1 MGVSEV
7 EDSRDVARRGSHVAR
22 QHAIVYQPTDA
33 PACPQC
39 RMLDVPFFDTD
50 CPSCLNILHSDE
62 TTVPEIFAIL
72 RQWVPRTQKDIKTLA
87 SEILKRGAHVNDRD
101 GLTDMTLLHYACKS
115 GATGVGDLTSSTQ
128 TVGMLLDYG
137 ADASLR
143 CRWTDMTP
151 LHYAA
156 YFDVP
161 PVIELLLKASK
172 KADIDSPCQVFDGG
186 TPLHIAASTLCLGA
200 AQTLADCGAS
210 LTSLDNLGRIPFE
223 CVPEMRKGEALPN
236 EVSTACN
243 MRDLLRCS
251 LPSGVHGSDGSAQQQ
266 EAAPSPS
273 TGRVL
278 LQSLGLKIGD
288 KVTVGGSK
296 VGTLRYCGTIHF
308 ATGIWAGVELC
319 NPLGKNDGSLGG
331 VSYFQ
336 CPMNH
341 GIFAPIT
348 KIQKYDGSPQV
359 DAASPTKPS
368 RPPKSISYP
377 KVDVSHVS
385 SKIETGLSTLRQKQ
399 HLYDRKNNKLSIG
412 DSVVVGQRKGVVR
425 FLGETQFAPALCE
438 QLSPARTG
446 YWCGIELAKPEGKNN
461 GSVNGVTYF
470 TCPPNHGVFAL
481 PSKVKW
487 IPPGTD
493 EEASD
498 LDSLVDLNTSISRS
512 STDGDS
518 GGSPASQRSNPTEKK
533 PPAKPQHAKTVQ
545 TVLKKG
551 CWLTVGMNVFVCNEL
566 GVIRYIG
573 PVHFEEGTWLGVELR
588 GPTGRNDGSVQGRRY
603 FTCKPNHGLIVR
615 PNKVTV
621 RGINSAKL
629 FEEQPHS

>member
-1 MGVSEV
+1 MGVGDV
-7 EDSRDVARRGSHVAR
+7 EDSRDGARRGSHVSR

-50 CPSCLNILHSDE
+50 CPNCLNILHSDD

-72 RQWVPRTQKDIKTLA
+72 RQWVPRTQKDIKALC

-115 GATGVGDLTSSTQ
+115 GATGVGDLMSSTQ
-128 TVGMLLDYG
+128 TVGILLDYG
-137 ADASLR
+137 ADPTLR
-143 CRWTDMTP
+143 CRWTDMAP
-151 LHYAA
+151 IHYAA

-161 PVIELLLKASK
+161 PVIELLLKATKRS
-172 KADIDSPCQVFDGG
+172 DIDSPCQVFDGG
-186 TPLHIAASTLCLGA
+186 TPLHIAAATLCLGA
-200 AQTLADCGAS
+200 AQTLVDCGAS
-210 LTSLDNLGRIPFE
+210 LTSLDSLGRIPFE
-223 CVPEMRKGEALPN
+223 CVPEMRKGEALPS

-251 LPSGVHGSDGSAQQQ
+251 LPSGAHGSDSSGQQQ
-266 EAAPSPS
+266 ESASSPS

-348 KIQKYDGSPQV
+348 KIQKYDGSTQV
-359 DAASPTKPS
+359 DTVSSPTKPS

-385 SKIETGLSTLRQKQ
+385 SKIETGLSNLRQKQ

-412 DSVVVGQRKGVVR
+412 DSVVVGTEKRSGAFSGRNAVCTRV
-425 FLGETQFAPALCE
+425 
-438 QLSPARTG
+438 
-446 YWCGIELAKPEGKNN
+446 
-461 GSVNGVTYF
+461 
-470 TCPPNHGVFAL
+470 L

-487 IPPGTD
+487 IPSTTD

-518 GGSPASQRSNPTEKK
+518 GGSPASQRSTGTDKK
-533 PPAKPQHAKTVQ
+533 PPAKSQHAKTVQ

>member
-1 MGVSEV
+1 MGVGDA
-7 EDSRDVARRGSHVAR
+7 EDSRDGARRGSHVSR

-50 CPSCLNILHSDE
+50 CPNCLNILHSED

-72 RQWVPRTQKDIKTLA
+72 RQWVPRTQKDIKTLCT
-87 SEILKRGAHVNDRD
+87 EVLKRGAHVNDRD

-128 TVGMLLDYG
+128 TVGILLDYG
-137 ADASLR
+137 ADPTLR
-143 CRWTDMTP
+143 CRWTDMAP

-161 PVIELLLKASK
+161 PVIELLLKATKRS
-172 KADIDSPCQVFDGG
+172 
-186 TPLHIAASTLCLGA
+186 
-200 AQTLADCGAS
+200 
-210 LTSLDNLGRIPFE
+210 E
-223 CVPEMRKGEALPN
+223 CVPEMRKGEALPS
-236 EVSTACN
+236 EVSMACN

-251 LPSGVHGSDGSAQQQ
+251 LPPGVHSSDGSGQQQ

-348 KIQKYDGSPQV
+348 KIQKYDGGTQV
-359 DAASPTKPS
+359 DTVSSPTKAS

-425 FLGETQFAPALCE
+425 FLGETQFAPAHSE
-438 QLSPARTG
+438 QPSPERTG

-470 TCPPNHGVFAL
+470 TCPPNHGVFAQPL
-481 PSKVKW
+481 KVKW

-518 GGSPASQRSNPTEKK
+518 GGSPASQRSTSTDKK
-533 PPAKPQHAKTVQ
+533 PPAKSQHAKTVQ

>member
-1 MGVSEV
+1 MGVGDA
-7 EDSRDVARRGSHVAR
+7 EDSRDGARRGSHVSR

-50 CPSCLNILHSDE
+50 CPNCLNILHSED

-72 RQWVPRTQKDIKTLA
+72 RQWVPRTQKDIKTLCT
-87 SEILKRGAHVNDRD
+87 EVLKRGAHVNDRD

-128 TVGMLLDYG
+128 TVGILLDYG
-137 ADASLR
+137 ADPTLR
-143 CRWTDMTP
+143 CRWTDMAP

-161 PVIELLLKASK
+161 PVIELLLKATKRS
-172 KADIDSPCQVFDGG
+172 
-186 TPLHIAASTLCLGA
+186 
-200 AQTLADCGAS
+200 
-210 LTSLDNLGRIPFE
+210 E
-223 CVPEMRKGEALPN
+223 CVPEMRKGEALPS

-251 LPSGVHGSDGSAQQQ
+251 LPPGVHSSDGSGQQQ

-348 KIQKYDGSPQV
+348 KIQKYDGGTQV
-359 DAASPTKPS
+359 DAVSSPTKAS

-399 HLYDRKNNKLSIG
+399 HLYDRKNNKLSVG

-425 FLGETQFAPALCE
+425 FLGETQFAPAQSE
-438 QLSPARTG
+438 QPSPERTG

-470 TCPPNHGVFAL
+470 TCPPNHGVFAQPL
-481 PSKVKW
+481 KVKW

-518 GGSPASQRSNPTEKK
+518 GGSPASQRSTSTDKK
-533 PPAKPQHAKTVQ
+533 PPAKSQHAKTVQ

>member
-1 MGVSEV
+1 MGVGDA
-7 EDSRDVARRGSHVAR
+7 EDSRDGARRGSHVSR

-50 CPSCLNILHSDE
+50 CPNCLNILHSED

-72 RQWVPRTQKDIKTLA
+72 RQWVPRTQKDIKTLCT
-87 SEILKRGAHVNDRD
+87 EVLKRGAHVNDRD

-128 TVGMLLDYG
+128 TVGILLDYG
-137 ADASLR
+137 ADPTLR
-143 CRWTDMTP
+143 CRWTDMAP

-161 PVIELLLKASK
+161 PVIELLLKATKRS
-172 KADIDSPCQVFDGG
+172 
-186 TPLHIAASTLCLGA
+186 
-200 AQTLADCGAS
+200 
-210 LTSLDNLGRIPFE
+210 E
-223 CVPEMRKGEALPN
+223 CVPEMRKGEALPS

-251 LPSGVHGSDGSAQQQ
+251 LPPGVHSSDGSGQQQ

-348 KIQKYDGSPQV
+348 KIQKYDGGTQV
-359 DAASPTKPS
+359 DTVSSPTKAS

-425 FLGETQFAPALCE
+425 FLGETQFAPAQSE
-438 QLSPARTG
+438 QPSPERTG

-470 TCPPNHGVFAL
+470 TCPPNHGVFAQPL
-481 PSKVKW
+481 KVKW

-518 GGSPASQRSNPTEKK
+518 GGSPASQRSTSTDKK
-533 PPAKPQHAKTVQ
+533 PPAKSQHAKTVQ

>member
-1 MGVSEV
+1 MGVSEA
-7 EDSRDVARRGSHVAR
+7 EDSGRRGSQVSR

-39 RMLDVPFFDTD
+39 RLLDVPFFDTD
-50 CPSCLNILHSDE
+50 CPSCLHILHSDD

-87 SEILKRGAHVNDRD
+87 TEILKRGAHVNDRD

-115 GATGVGDLTSSTQ
+115 GAAGVGDLTSSTQ
-128 TVGMLLDYG
+128 TVGILLDYG

-143 CRWTDMTP
+143 CRWTDMAP

-156 YFDVP
+156 YFDVS
-161 PVIELLLKASK
+161 PVIELLLRASK
-172 KADIDSPCQVFDGG
+172 RSDIDSPCQVFDGG

-200 AQTLADCGAS
+200 AQTLVDCGAS
-210 LTSLDNLGRIPFE
+210 LTSLDALGRIPFE
-223 CVPEMRKGEALPN
+223 CVPEVRKGEALPD
-236 EVSTACN
+236 EVSTACSL
-243 MRDLLRCS
+243 RELLRCS
-251 LPSGVHGSDGSAQQQ
+251 LPPGAHGSDSGAPSQ

-288 KVTVGGSK
+288 KVIVGGAK

-348 KIQKYDGSPQV
+348 KIQKYDGSTQV
-359 DAASPTKPS
+359 DALSPTKPN

-425 FLGETQFAPALCE
+425 FLGETQFAP
-438 QLSPARTG
+438 
-446 YWCGIELAKPEGKNN
+446 
-461 GSVNGVTYF
+461 
-470 TCPPNHGVFAL
+470 
-481 PSKVKW
+481 
-487 IPPGTD
+487 
-493 EEASD
+493 
-498 LDSLVDLNTSISRS
+498 
-512 STDGDS
+512 DGDS
-518 GGSPASQRSNPTEKK
+518 GGSPASQRSNPADKK
-533 PPAKPQHAKTVQ
+533 PPAKSQHVKTVQ

>member
-1 MGVSEV
+1 MGVGDV
-7 EDSRDVARRGSHVAR
+7 EDSRDGARRGSHVSR

-50 CPSCLNILHSDE
+50 CPNCLNILHSDD

-72 RQWVPRTQKDIKTLA
+72 RQWVPRTQKDIKALCT
-87 SEILKRGAHVNDRD
+87 EVLKRGAHVNDRD

-115 GATGVGDLTSSTQ
+115 GATGT
-128 TVGMLLDYG
+128 
-137 ADASLR
+137 
-143 CRWTDMTP
+143 WP
-151 LHYAA
+151 PIHYAA
-156 YFDVP
+156 YFDVA
-161 PVIELLLKASK
+161 PVIELLLKATKRS
-172 KADIDSPCQVFDGG
+172 DIDSPCQVFDGG
-186 TPLHIAASTLCLGA
+186 TPLHIAAATLCLGA
-200 AQTLADCGAS
+200 AQTLVDCGAS
-210 LTSLDNLGRIPFE
+210 LTSLDSLGRIPFE
-223 CVPEMRKGEALPN
+223 CVPEMRKGEALPS

-251 LPSGVHGSDGSAQQQ
+251 LPPGVHGSDGSSQQQ
-266 EAAPSPS
+266 ESASSPS

-348 KIQKYDGSPQV
+348 KIQKYDGSTQV
-359 DAASPTKPS
+359 DTVSSPTKPG

-385 SKIETGLSTLRQKQ
+385 SKIETGLSNLRQKQ

-425 FLGETQFAPALCE
+425 FLGETQFAP
-438 QLSPARTG
+438 
-446 YWCGIELAKPEGKNN
+446 GKNN

-470 TCPPNHGVFAL
+470 TCPANHGVFAQ

-518 GGSPASQRSNPTEKK
+518 GGSPASQRSTGTDKK
-533 PPAKPQHAKTVQ
+533 PPAKSQHAKTVQ

>member
-425 FLGETQFAPALCE
+425 FLGETQFAP
-438 QLSPARTG
+438 G

-533 PPAKPQHAKTVQ
+533 PPRH
-545 TVLKKG
+545 
-551 CWLTVGMNVFVCNEL
+551 
-566 GVIRYIG
+566 
-573 PVHFEEGTWLGVELR
+573 PVHRTGTL
-588 GPTGRNDGSVQGRRY
+588 
-603 FTCKPNHGLIVR
+603 
-615 PNKVTV
+615 
-621 RGINSAKL
+621 
-629 FEEQPHS
+629 

>member
-1 MGVSEV
+1 MGVSEA
-7 EDSRDVARRGSHVAR
+7 EDSGRRGSQVSR

-39 RMLDVPFFDTD
+39 RLLDVPFFDTD
-50 CPSCLNILHSDE
+50 CPSCLHILHSDD

-87 SEILKRGAHVNDRD
+87 TEILKRGAHVNDRD

-115 GATGVGDLTSSTQ
+115 GAAGVGDLTSSTQ
-128 TVGMLLDYG
+128 TVGILLDYG

-143 CRWTDMTP
+143 CRWTDMAP

-156 YFDVP
+156 YFDVS
-161 PVIELLLKASK
+161 PVIELLLRASK
-172 KADIDSPCQVFDGG
+172 RS
-186 TPLHIAASTLCLGA
+186 
-200 AQTLADCGAS
+200 
-210 LTSLDNLGRIPFE
+210 E
-223 CVPEMRKGEALPN
+223 CVPEVRKGEALPD
-236 EVSTACN
+236 EVSTACSL
-243 MRDLLRCS
+243 RELLRCS
-251 LPSGVHGSDGSAQQQ
+251 LPP

-288 KVTVGGSK
+288 KVIVGGAK

-348 KIQKYDGSPQV
+348 KIQKYDGSTQV
-359 DAASPTKPS
+359 DALSPTKPN

-385 SKIETGLSTLRQKQ
+385 SKIETAVS
-399 HLYDRKNNKLSIG
+399 
-412 DSVVVGQRKGVVR
+412 
-425 FLGETQFAPALCE
+425 E
-438 QLSPARTG
+438 QLTPARTG

-461 GSVNGVTYF
+461 GSVNGTTYF

-498 LDSLVDLNTSISRS
+498 LDSLVDLNTSLSRS

-518 GGSPASQRSNPTEKK
+518 GGSPASQRSNPADKK
-533 PPAKPQHAKTVQ
+533 PPRFFAALVSHNAALPVVLHARCAAVNLCAAIPNRLFPPSAKSQHVKTVQ